1 VKAGTAAAAVLA
13 LAALL
18 APGAAAP
25 PREAATDALMRLV
38 PRPGEPSAPVVA
50 VAVDEAALAA
60 LGPWPWPREA
70 LAALVSAVAAAGAAA
85 VALDVVLDEPAEGDA
100 ALAAAMRAAPAVQA
114 ALAGRAATS
123 GFGVAVLGAPDLSR
137 LPALPGLAPS
147 AIAGVPAGFAGLPGD
162 VVRAAP
168 MLVRLGTDGALA
180 PGLATAALARG
191 LGETALLLRAG
202 APMLLQ
208 AGPAGLDLPPD
219 GLLRLH
225 PASMGVPVLP
235 AGVLLAGA
243 LGPEALRGRLAVIGV
258 TAPGAAA
265 LRPSVFGSFT
275 PSLILQ
281 AEAAAQLAQ
290 GWVPRRPMGG
300 AATEA
305 LAALLL
311 GAAAAALVRRWAGT
325 GLALAGLLALGWAC
339 VAAAAL
345 RLGPLLLDPMLPA
358 AAALLAGAAE
368 SAAAALRLARE
379 RTRLLARFASRLPTG
394 VADRLLA
401 LPAAD
406 RLRPER
412 CRVAVVMTDLAG
424 FSAMV
429 NRAEPGALVAA
440 LNAYL
445 AGIEAAMLAE
455 GATLERLIG
464 DSVLGVFG
472 APLAQPDHAARAIAA
487 ARAVDR
493 FAEAFRTTPEAMA
506 LGWGETRIGVAA
518 GEVLAGEIGG
528 SRLTWAVCGDAA
540 NMAARLQE
548 LGKQL
553 GRRALVAAIED
564 PSLPPPLGRFTLR
577 GLPGEWEVRPLSAQ
591 P

>member
-1 VKAGTAAAAVLA
+1 VKAGAAAAALLA

-18 APGAAAP
+18 APGPAAEI
-25 PREAATDALMRLV
+25 REAATDRLMALL
-38 PRPGEPSAPVVA
+38 PRPAEPAAPVVA
-50 VAVDEAALAA
+50 VAVDEVALAA
-60 LGPWPWPREA
+60 EGPWPWPRER
-70 LAALVSAVAAAGAAA
+70 LAALVAAVAEAGAAA
-85 VALDVVLDEPAEGDA
+85 IALDIVVEEAAAGDA
-100 ALAAAMRAAPAVQA
+100 ALADALGLVPSVQA
-114 ALAGRAATS
+114 ALAGPRAAA
-123 GFGVAVLGAPDLSR
+123 GFGVALLAAPDLGGVP
-137 LPALPGLAPS
+137 LLPGLAPP
-147 AIAGVPAGFAGLPGD
+147 AIAVPSAFAGLPGE

-168 MLVRLGTDGALA
+168 LLVRLGAPGTEATA
-180 PGLATAALARG
+180 MPGLALAAIASA
-191 LGETALLLRAG
+191 LGERTLLLRGG
-202 APMLLQ
+202 APMRLEV
-208 AGPAGLDLPPD
+208 GPLVLDFPPD

-225 PASMGVPVLP
+225 PAREPVLMLP
-235 AGVLLAGA
+235 AAALLAGA
-243 LGPEALRGRLAVIGV
+243 LGPNALHGRLAVIGV

-265 LRPSVFGSFT
+265 LRGSVFGPFT
-275 PSLILQ
+275 PSLRVQ
-281 AEAAAQLAQ
+281 AEAAAQIAG
-290 GWVPRRPMGG
+290 GWQPRRPSGG
-300 AATEA
+300 ALGDA

-311 GAAAAALVRRWAGT
+311 GGAAAALVRWRSGA
-325 GLALAGLLALGWAC
+325 GLALAALLALGWIG
-339 VAAAAL
+339 AAGAAL
-345 RLGPLLLDPMLPA
+345 RVGPLLLDPVLPA
-358 AAALLAGAAE
+358 LGALLAGVAE
-368 SAAAALRLARE
+368 AAAAAFRLARE
-379 RTRLLARFASRLPTG
+379 RAALLARFAHRLPTG

-401 LPAAD
+401 LPEAE

-424 FSAMV
+424 FSALV
-429 NRAEPGALVAA
+429 NRATPGDLVPA

-472 APLAQPDHAARAIAA
+472 APLPQADHAARALAA

-493 FAEAFRTTPEAMA
+493 FAEAFRATPEAAA

-548 LGKQL
+548 LGKEL

-564 PSLPPPLGRFTLR
+564 PSLPPPLGRFALR
-577 GLPGEWEVRPLSAQ
+577 GLPGEWAVRPLS
-591 P
+591 